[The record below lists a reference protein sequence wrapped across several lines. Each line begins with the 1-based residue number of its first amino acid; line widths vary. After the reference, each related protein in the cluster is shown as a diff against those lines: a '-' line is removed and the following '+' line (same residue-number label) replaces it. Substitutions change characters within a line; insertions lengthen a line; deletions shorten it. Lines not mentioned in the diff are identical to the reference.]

1 VVLVSQ
7 RPGLVGA
14 AYDALGRGD
23 FGPWHELLD
32 RKVVWRAVDLGPDFD
47 TPT

>member
-7 RPGLVGA
+7 RPVLVGG

-23 FGPWHELLD
+23 VGPWRQLLD
-32 RKVVWRAVDLGPDFD
+32 RKVVWRALDEGDFE

>member
-1 VVLVSQ
+1 VVSVSQ
-7 RPGLVGA
+7 RSLLVGG

-23 FGPWHELLD
+23 DRPFRQLLD
-32 RKVVWRAVDLGPDFD
+32 RRVVWRAVDLGPDFE